1 MEKISAELFFQKG
14 REIIDRLEKE
24 QMENIK
30 KAARVMAQRI
40 LNNGVVHIFGPG
52 HSKSFAMELVH
63 RAGGLAPCSGIAL
76 DDLVTKAEN
85 PITYEELRQPETERD
100 PQTAHELL
108 NIHDIQP
115 GDVMIICS
123 NSGRNGS
130 AVELALEMKKRGI
143 PLIGVTSLSHS
154 KKTEARH
161 PSGKRLFEIADIV
174 IDNCGPYGDAAISLE
189 AIDTK
194 VCSVSSVSNMFI
206 AQALTAETIK
216 LILAEGETPPVF
228 ISLNVDG
235 ADEHNEKIKTRYEG
249 RVHW

>member
-14 REIIDRLEKE
+14 KEIVSRLEEE
-24 QMENIK
+24 QMDNIK
-30 KAARVMAQRI
+30 KTAEVMAKSI
-40 LNNGVVHIFGPG
+40 LNDGVIHIFGPG

-76 DDLVTKAEN
+76 DDLVTKAKN
-85 PITYEELRQPETERD
+85 PITYEELRQPETERN
-100 PQTAHELL
+100 PVTAHELL
-108 NIHDIQP
+108 KIHDIRP
-115 GDVMIICS
+115 GDVLIICS

-130 AVELALEMKKRGI
+130 AVELALEMKDKGI
-143 PLIGVTSLSHS
+143 PIIAVTSLEHS
-154 KKTEARH
+154 QKTESRH
-161 PSGKRLFEIADIV
+161 PSGKRVFEIADIV
-174 IDNCGPYGDAAISLE
+174 IDNCGPYGDASIALE

-216 LILAEGETPPVF
+216 LILAAGETPPVF

>member
-1 MEKISAELFFQKG
+1 MKKISAELLFDKG
-14 REIIDRLEKE
+14 KEIVNRLENE
-24 QMENIK
+24 QLGNIK
-30 KAARVMAQRI
+30 KAAETMAHSI
-40 LNNGVVHIFGPG
+40 LDGGVVHIFGPG

-76 DDLVTKAEN
+76 DDLVNKAEN
-85 PITYEELRQPETERD
+85 PITHEELRQPETERN
-100 PQTAHELL
+100 PETAHELL
-108 NIHDIQP
+108 KIHDILP

-143 PLIGVTSLSHS
+143 PLIAVTSLAHS
-154 KKTEARH
+154 RKTESRH

-174 IDNCGPYGDAAISLE
+174 IDNCGPYGDAAIELQ
-189 AIDTK
+189 AINTK
-194 VCSVSSVSNMFI
+194 VCSVSSISNMFI
-206 AQALTAETIK
+206 AQSLTAETIR
-216 LILAEGETPPVF
+216 LILAKGEIPPVF

-235 ADEHNEKIKTRYEG
+235 ADEHNEKIKARYEG